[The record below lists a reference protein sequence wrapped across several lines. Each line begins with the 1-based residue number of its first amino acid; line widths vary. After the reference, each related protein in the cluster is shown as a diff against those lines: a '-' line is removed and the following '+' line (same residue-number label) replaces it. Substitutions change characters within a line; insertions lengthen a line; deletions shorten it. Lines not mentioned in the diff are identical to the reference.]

1 MYYIR
6 NSPSYRRP
14 AGEIIISETPRLSRV
29 EARAPSPCTPSVLC
43 FIACYAIISS
53 RHTTAGLLAA
63 VDGHTL
69 FRRAPK
75 SIVAAALSLVP
86 TLCSRR
92 PLPRPVVVHSP
103 EVRPVRRRHRGH
115 RARRLS
121 RQQRGHVVRPQ
132 FGRWMARTLEIRHY
146 ISIRFLPR
154 DGNPSLIWRTARFAC
169 KTTRVVYSTVDDI
182 T

>member
-1 MYYIR
+1 M
-6 NSPSYRRP
+6 
-14 AGEIIISETPRLSRV
+14 
-29 EARAPSPCTPSVLC
+29 LC

-103 EVRPVRRRHRGH
+103 KVRPVRRRHRGH

-154 DGNPSLIWRTARFAC
+154 DGNPSLICTTTADWWPPAYPKKYFLSFPYQNDESPPSPYVL
-169 KTTRVVYSTVDDI
+169 T
-182 T
+182 

>member
-1 MYYIR
+1 
-6 NSPSYRRP
+6 
-14 AGEIIISETPRLSRV
+14 
-29 EARAPSPCTPSVLC
+29 VLC

-169 KTTRVVYSTVDDI
+169 TPSVLSRGPSPGTLSCSGVLSLRPRDLYRSGSDI
-182 T
+182 